1 MKNRMIKVVAYR
13 MLSVTIT
20 LFLLYALTGSVKT
33 ATGVTIL
40 LHCFLTAGHFV
51 FETLWEKFYE
61 SR

>member
-1 MKNRMIKVVAYR
+1 MKNRMIKVAAYR
-13 MLSVTIT
+13 MFSMTIT
-20 LFLLYALTGSVKT
+20 LFLLYAITGSAKT
-33 ATGVTIL
+33 AADVTIL